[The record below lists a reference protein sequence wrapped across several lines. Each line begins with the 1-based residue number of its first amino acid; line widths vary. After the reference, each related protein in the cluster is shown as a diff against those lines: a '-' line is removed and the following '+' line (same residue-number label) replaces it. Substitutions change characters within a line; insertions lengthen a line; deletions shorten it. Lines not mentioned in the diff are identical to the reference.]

1 MSYSTRSKS
10 SRKRTPASTQTVIW
24 ITAGAFV
31 LLALCCGCWF
41 AFSPLMQSV
50 TQPITQQVAPSQS
63 AELTIAYSPEKA
75 DLFKSLVDSFNA
87 QGNKTP
93 SGSPMTVKTVELEP
107 DVMIAGAVAGDFQ
120 AMSPDSSVW
129 LGQAD
134 RAWADAHNG
143 QGALVGATT
152 RYAVSP
158 VVIAMWRD
166 AAKSMGYPDKALGWS
181 DLLAKAQSDKNFK
194 WSHPSPTSASGLL
207 ATLAEFYAASG
218 KTRGLTVED
227 VQAQHTLDYVN
238 AIEKTVRYYGEG
250 EWPIAQRV
258 VQQGRGYLD
267 AFVCSEQIVIWARSK
282 GADLVAIYPAEGALW
297 QDHPLA
303 LLEQPGLTDAQRTTF
318 TRFSDFVRSAEA
330 QKKVLALGYRPADL
344 NIPINSP
351 GSPIRADNGV
361 DPSQPKTSLQ
371 VPASAVLQ
379 TVQQAWQ
386 QTKRH
391 ANIMLVVDT
400 SGSMAG
406 DKISNVKQALK
417 TFLEQIPSD
426 QERVGMVLFSS
437 SVYDTISPKELGTN
451 RAILNSKIDS
461 IKAGGNTAL
470 LDSVKA
476 AYDQLESLNDKSRI
490 NAIVVMTDGLENN
503 SNISLDRLSK
513 YMRDTNQSGVQVTVF
528 SIGYGKDAD
537 WNTLKAMS
545 DATGGQTREGTL
557 ETIRQIYKIL
567 STYF

>member
-1 MSYSTRSKS
+1 MSQPRKSTRKKS
-10 SRKRTPASTQTVIW
+10 PATTQTVIW
-24 ITAGAFV
+24 IAASVFV

-87 QGNKTP
+87 QGQKTP
-93 SGSPMTVKTVELEP
+93 EGTRLIVKTIELEP
-107 DVMIAGAVAGDFQ
+107 DAMIAGAVAGDFQ
-120 AMSPDSSVW
+120 AMSPDSSIW
-129 LGQAD
+129 LGQVD
-134 RAWADAHNG
+134 GAWADAHG
-143 QGALVGATT
+143 GEGTLVGATT

-166 AAKSMGYPDKALGWS
+166 VAQSMGYPTKALGWS
-181 DLLAKAQSDKNFK
+181 DLLAKAQSDQNFK
-194 WSHPSPTSASGLL
+194 WSHPSTASASGLL
-207 ATLAEFYAASG
+207 ATLAEFYAGTS

-227 VQAQHTLDYVN
+227 VQAQRTLDYVN

-258 VQQGRGYLD
+258 VQQGHAYLD
-267 AFVCSEQIVIWARSK
+267 AFVCSEQIVIWARGK

-303 LLEQPGLTDAQRTTF
+303 LLEQPGLSDAQRLTF
-318 TRFSDFVRSAEA
+318 ARFSDFVRSADA

-351 GSPIRADNGV
+351 GSPIRTDNGV

-371 VPASAVLQ
+371 VPAPGVLQ
-379 TVQQAWQ
+379 TIQQAWW
-386 QTKRH
+386 QTKRR
-391 ANIMLVVDT
+391 ANVMLVVDT
-400 SGSMAG
+400 SGSMQG
-406 DKISNVKQALK
+406 DKINNVKQALK
-417 TFLEQIPSD
+417 IFVEQIQSD

-437 SVYDTISPKELGTN
+437 SVYNTIPPKELRTN
-451 RAILNSKIDS
+451 RAVLNSTIDKIQ
-461 IKAGGNTAL
+461 ANGNTAL
-470 LDSVKA
+470 LDAVKA
-476 AYDQLESLNDKSRI
+476 AYDQLQSLNDKGRI

-503 SNISLDRLSK
+503 SSTSLDRLTK
-513 YMRDTNQSGVQVTVF
+513 YMRDSNQSGVPVVVF
-528 SIGYGKDAD
+528 AIGYGKDAD
-537 WNTLKAMS
+537 YKTLKSMADS
-545 DATGGQTREGTL
+545 TGGQAREGTV
-557 ETIRQIYKIL
+557 ETIRQLYKIL